1 MKAHIEKTKSY
12 LGDLA
17 GLQTKTERAE
27 RSILEAAQ
35 KRLAEVQ
42 AQIERAGVGVEGA
55 SDTEQQRYID
65 LITERAKLNLV
76 IARAMRNLPQ

>member
-1 MKAHIEKTKSY
+1 MKAHIEKTRSY

-17 GLQTKTERAE
+17 GLQAKTERAE
-27 RSILEAAQ
+27 RSILEAAE